1 MGKSVSKEEKEEI
14 IIAQTGA
21 GNSATAS
28 ETTTHLSTRVE
39 LYTLA
44 ILTLVLCVIF
54 YIVWKRCKMQF
65 TNFMRRTL
73 LDTSVVVRGQPENPI
88 PQKNPGCQQ
97 VIV

>member
-1 MGKSVSKEEKEEI
+1 MGKSVSISKEEKEE

-44 ILTLVLCVIF
+44 ILTLVLCYF
-54 YIVWKRCKMQF
+54 LY
-65 TNFMRRTL
+65 
-73 LDTSVVVRGQPENPI
+73 
-88 PQKNPGCQQ
+88 
-97 VIV
+97 